1 MEWIGW
7 VATAAFATSYFFRDP
22 AVLRRWQGG
31 AALLW
36 MTYGFVIHSAPIVVA
51 NLIVAALAIGSALV
65 RRVKPLEAASAAT
78 TTATPGRSPAE
89 S

>member
-22 AVLRRWQGG
+22 VVLRRWQGG

-36 MTYGFVIHSAPIVVA
+36 MAYGFVIHSAPIVVA
-51 NLIVAALAIGSALV
+51 NLLVAGLAIGSALV
-65 RRVKPLEAASAAT
+65 RRVKPLEATPAPSAAT
-78 TTATPGRSPAE
+78 TSGRPPAE